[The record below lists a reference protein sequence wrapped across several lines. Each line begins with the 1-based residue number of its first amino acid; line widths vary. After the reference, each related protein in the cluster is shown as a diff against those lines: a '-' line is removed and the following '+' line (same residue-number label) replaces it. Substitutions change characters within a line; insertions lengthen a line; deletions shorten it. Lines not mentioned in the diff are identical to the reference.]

1 MKPETTKYLLKCC
14 SSASY
19 TSIATTATTHCRSI
33 PEGLNVFFPTSSPC
47 RLNNGIYSLV
57 FFSLV
62 DQKYVLLLQSSWTR
76 TFAEWVCVSV
86 PVRASVVRNLSFYT
100 WCSSVN
106 RAEKARRKKI
116 TDKMSKTIK
125 MSVAR
130 VAALL
135 VIVVLVVV
143 SLHFRSHQPSP
154 SSTTP
159 LHQLF
164 IRITAKRFFIVLFA
178 PHVVPRWT

>member
-47 RLNNGIYSLV
+47 RLLNGIYSLV

-86 PVRASVVRNLSFYT
+86 PVRASVVGNLSFYT

-106 RAEKARRKKI
+106 GAEKARRKKI

-125 MSVAR
+125 MSVAS
-130 VAALL
+130 VAGD
-135 VIVVLVVV
+135 
-143 SLHFRSHQPSP
+143 
-154 SSTTP
+154 SSTRGCISSFSLSP
-159 LHQLF
+159 AISVVDHSS
-164 IRITAKRFFIVLFA
+164 A
-178 PHVVPRWT
+178 PTVHSYHC